1 LPILQAK
8 QIDMGKNQTYE
19 TNERL
24 KSADA
29 LWVFNRLPMA
39 RNNAINHFY
48 TRTGGSNEND
58 DHEFD

>member
-1 LPILQAK
+1 
-8 QIDMGKNQTYE
+8 MGKNQTYE
-19 TNERL
+19 TSERL

-39 RNNAINHFY
+39 RNNALNHFY

-58 DHEFD
+58 EHEFD